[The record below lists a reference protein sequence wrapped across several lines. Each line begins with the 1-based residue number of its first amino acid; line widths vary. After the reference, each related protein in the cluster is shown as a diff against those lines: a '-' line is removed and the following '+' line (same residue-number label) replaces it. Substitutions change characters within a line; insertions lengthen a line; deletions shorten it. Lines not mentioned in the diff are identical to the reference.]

1 MTLGYS
7 KQTHVGVRGPTQH
20 REARQKWKC
29 LDVQIVRNPLPMVRS
44 SRSFFFDPRRRVRAC
59 MCATKGEGTRSQRTT
74 VANRRGSNIY
84 KRLATMRLERE
95 NRERDSHATEALLR
109 TLDDRGRSKGHR
121 YRPACDALRTVA
133 SGVEGGHGEQR
144 AKETSRREKRGGGK
158 GSRDGGV
165 PKNDVCV
172 GLLPID
178 ATTSSRVKFKTSHA
192 HAVAYKSTVHYTRV
206 GVVN

>member
-1 MTLGYS
+1 MEMFRCSNCS
-7 KQTHVGVRGPTQH
+7 KSPSHGPI
-20 REARQKWKC
+20 
-29 LDVQIVRNPLPMVRS
+29 LSI
-44 SRSFFFDPRRRVRAC
+44 FFFRSKTTRACVRVC

>member
-1 MTLGYS
+1 MEMLN
-7 KQTHVGVRGPTQH
+7 
-20 REARQKWKC
+20 
-29 LDVQIVRNPLPMVRS
+29 VQIVRNPLSLVLWI
-44 SRSFFFDPRRRVRAC
+44 FFSMQHDARHVYEYARARVC
-59 MCATKGEGTRSQRTT
+59 MCIRQKENERVLKGRPLQTEEVQTYKCLGTMS
-74 VANRRGSNIY
+74 
-84 KRLATMRLERE
+84 LERE

-133 SGVEGGHGEQR
+133 GDVEGDQG
-144 AKETSRREKRGGGK
+144 AKSERDKQTREAWRGK

-172 GLLPID
+172 GLPID

-192 HAVAYKSTVHYTRV
+192 HAVARLV
-206 GVVN
+206 

>member
-1 MTLGYS
+1 MYS
-7 KQTHVGVRGPTQH
+7 G
-20 REARQKWKC
+20 
-29 LDVQIVRNPLPMVRS
+29 
-44 SRSFFFDPRRRVRAC
+44 
-59 MCATKGEGTRSQRTT
+59 TKGERTNVLKGRPLQT
-74 VANRRGSNIY
+74 EEVQNTY
-84 KRLATMRLERE
+84 KCLGERWSLERE

-133 SGVEGGHGEQR
+133 GDVEGGQG
-144 AKETSRREKRGGGK
+144 AKSERDKQTREAWRGK

-172 GLLPID
+172 GLPID

-192 HAVAYKSTVHYTRV
+192 HAVARLV
-206 GVVN
+206 

>member
-1 MTLGYS
+1 M
-7 KQTHVGVRGPTQH
+7 QHDARHVYEYARARVCTCI
-20 REARQKWKC
+20 RQKENERVLKGRPLQTEEVQTYKC
-29 LDVQIVRNPLPMVRS
+29 L
-44 SRSFFFDPRRRVRAC
+44 
-59 MCATKGEGTRSQRTT
+59 GTMS
-74 VANRRGSNIY
+74 
-84 KRLATMRLERE
+84 LERE

-133 SGVEGGHGEQR
+133 GDVEGGQG
-144 AKETSRREKRGGGK
+144 AKSERDKQTREAWRGK

-172 GLLPID
+172 GLPID

-192 HAVAYKSTVHYTRV
+192 HAVARLV
-206 GVVN
+206 